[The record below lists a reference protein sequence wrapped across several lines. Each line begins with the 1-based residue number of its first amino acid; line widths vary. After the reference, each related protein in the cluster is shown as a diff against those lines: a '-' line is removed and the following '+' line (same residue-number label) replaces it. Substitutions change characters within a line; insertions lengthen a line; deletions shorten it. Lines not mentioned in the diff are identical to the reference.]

1 MNILEAILLGLVQ
14 GLTEFLPISSS
25 GHLLLL
31 QDIMRIYENR
41 ALVSVMLHL
50 GTLLAVVIF
59 FFKDLLALL
68 KKPYNTLLNL
78 IIATIPAALVALVML
93 LIKDHVEALFGP
105 TFYCFGFLITAVV
118 LLLTEIIS
126 KKNIGTPAE
135 EVDSKKAL
143 AMGLAQAVAVIP
155 GISRSG
161 STICAGVLSEA
172 KREAVA
178 KFSFLMSVPV
188 ILGSSAVSALEIS
201 TLQID
206 ALPLLLGMASAFVTG
221 ILSIKL
227 MMKAIKK
234 SNYKWFS
241 AYLFLLFALVF
252 TNIFIARIW

>member
-31 QDIMRIYENR
+31 QDIMGIYENR

-78 IIATIPAALVALVML
+78 IIATIPAALVML

-234 SNYKWFS
+234 SNYRWFS